1 MDTTATEDPPVTEDP
16 PTTPPVDKFTEMLE
30 TVKSVFWALVHGQ
43 STEEVDKAAER
54 FVTDVMGL
62 SKPEEPADE
71 GEESQP
77 G

>member
-1 MDTTATEDPPVTEDP
+1 
-16 PTTPPVDKFTEMLE
+16 MLE